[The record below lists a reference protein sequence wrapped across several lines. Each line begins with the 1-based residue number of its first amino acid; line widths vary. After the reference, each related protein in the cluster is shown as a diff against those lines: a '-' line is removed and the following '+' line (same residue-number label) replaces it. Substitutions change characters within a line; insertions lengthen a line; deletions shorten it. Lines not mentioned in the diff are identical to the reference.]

1 VKEEKMASSPKA
13 GKDNFTRYLV
23 IGVVVLVLAIMVV
36 PTFLSKNK
44 TVSQAIPST
53 VSATDG
59 YAVVFNADLPNLPV
73 VDIYEDFQC
82 PICQQFE
89 GLNGKYIT
97 SLVTE
102 KKATVKYHILSFI
115 GPESVRAANASAC
128 ANDEGKFVD
137 FHNALY
143 ANQPASENSGE
154 WSNDRLIAIGN
165 SVGIKSDSFKS
176 CVNDMKYEGWVGK
189 VAEAGAKANVNATP
203 TVFVGGKEIDRKSEY
218 FSADKFKAAVERG

>member
-1 VKEEKMASSPKA
+1 M
-13 GKDNFTRYLV
+13 L
-23 IGVVVLVLAIMVV
+23 V
-36 PTFLSKNK
+36 PTVLEK
-44 TVSQAIPST
+44 TGNTTPAAIPST
-53 VSATDG
+53 V
-59 YAVVFNADLPNLPV
+59 NADNGYGITFNKELTGLPV

-89 GLNGKYIT
+89 ALNGKYIT
-97 SLVTE
+97 SLVTD

-154 WSNDRLIAIGN
+154 WSSDRLIAIGN

>member
-1 VKEEKMASSPKA
+1 MSASSKP

-23 IGVVVLVLAIMVV
+23 IGVVVLVLGIMVI
-36 PTFLSKNK
+36 PTFLSKTK
-44 TVSQAIPST
+44 SVSQVIPST
-53 VSATDG
+53 VSAADG
-59 YAVVFNADLPNLPV
+59 YAVVFNSEVKKVPV

-89 GLNGKYIT
+89 GLNGKYIS

-102 KKATVKYHILSFI
+102 KKATVKFHILSFI

-143 ANQPASENSGE
+143 ANQPTTENSGT
-154 WSNDRLIAIGN
+154 WTSDRLIAIAGA
-165 SVGIKSDSFKS
+165 VGIKSDSFNS
-176 CVNDMKYEGWVGK
+176 CVKDMKYEGWVGK
-189 VAEAGAKANVNATP
+189 VAEAGSKAGVNSTP
-203 TVFVGGKEIDRKSEY
+203 TVFVGGKEIDRNTEY